1 MFDINIENLKTLKEN
16 MLFKK
21 HQVFL
26 LFIVS
31 VVVINK
37 KVFKEQASIEILNNL
52 RLINSIKETVQSCL
66 KKT

>member
-37 KVFKEQASIEILNNL
+37 KVFKEQESIEILNNL
-52 RLINSIKETVQSCL
+52 RLINSIKETIQSCL

>member
-1 MFDINIENLKTLKEN
+1 MFDINIENLKTVKEN

-37 KVFKEQASIEILNNL
+37 KVFKEQESIEILNNL

>member
-1 MFDINIENLKTLKEN
+1 

-37 KVFKEQASIEILNNL
+37 KVFKEQESIEILNNL

>member
-37 KVFKEQASIEILNNL
+37 KVFKEQESIEILNNL
-52 RLINSIKETVQSCL
+52 LLINSIKETVQSCL

>member
-37 KVFKEQASIEILNNL
+37 KVFKEQESIEILNNL
-52 RLINSIKETVQSCL
+52 HLINSIKETVQSCL

>member
-37 KVFKEQASIEILNNL
+37 KVFKEQESIEILNNL

>member
-26 LFIVS
+26 LFRVS

-37 KVFKEQASIEILNNL
+37 KVFKEQESIEILNNL

>member
-1 MFDINIENLKTLKEN
+1 MFDINIENFKTLKEN

-26 LFIVS
+26 LFRVS

-37 KVFKEQASIEILNNL
+37 KVFKEQESIEILNNL